1 MENYDDDNISSTSQ
15 AVSSIVGMLSV
26 IAVICYIMSSLPE
39 DMREYPKIVE
49 FLSVLGCVSIA
60 LIIGFLMC
68 LISLVITNIR
78 FVSRKMERIKDRM
91 LNIFNN
97 TYKFR

>member
-26 IAVICYIMSSLPE
+26 IAAICYIMSSLPE

-68 LISLVITNIR
+68 LISLVITNIS

-91 LNIFNN
+91 SNIFNN